1 MAKRRRGR
9 RSAPAQQAKSAVEHL
24 AQEFSLSNE
33 RVRSILRSVG
43 VNPDQVDPAITQELL
58 VEVIACKVG
67 DRSRYTNDEEGYHET
82 LDEQLRSFD
91 EIYVDTA
98 PILQEDWFLYFVNDA
113 MPIIQRRKKKLIVL
127 EKTMEELHGL
137 KNNVE
142 REMDVRIRATIRPEF
157 LRQLARRG
165 IVRLGDTG
173 SGGIADDHL
182 VELFAKIGKALDLL
196 LITQDRELSERVV
209 RLGDEMERTPK
220 EVAPLPWYRRLF
232 HKEVESEKVV
242 GHRIVA
248 CKLVEGG
255 RLKRLYICPECEQSY
270 YDNLHPCGGIVLCGR
285 CYLRLREE
293 DERQV
298 EENRKKREAELK
310 AEEERQRKLE
320 EEERRLEAL
329 RPKETVEM
337 RILAKKNRFYR
348 YLSAVSGVLLLIA
361 AALLI
366 IY

>member
-1 MAKRRRGR
+1 MDR
-9 RSAPAQQAKSAVEHL
+9 L
-24 AQEFSLSNE
+24 AQEFSLSGE

-43 VNPDQVDPAITQELL
+43 VNPEQIDPEISEELL
-58 VEVIACKVG
+58 TEVIACKVG
-67 DRSRYTNDEEGYHET
+67 DRSRYTNDEEGYEET

-98 PILQEDWFLYFVNDA
+98 PILQEDWFLYFANDA

-137 KNNVE
+137 KNNTE
-142 REMDVRIRATIRPEF
+142 REMDVRIRATIRPDF

-182 VELFAKIGKALDLL
+182 VSLFARIGKALDLL

-220 EVAPLPWYRRLF
+220 EVPLLPWYRRFF
-232 HKEVESEKVV
+232 HKETESEKVV

-248 CKLVEGG
+248 CKLIERG
-255 RLKRLYICPECEQSY
+255 RLKRLYICPECGQSY

-285 CYLRLREE
+285 CYIRLKEE
-293 DERQV
+293 EERQV
-298 EENRKKREAELK
+298 VANRQKREAELR

-320 EEERRLEAL
+320 EEERRLKAM
-329 RPKETVEM
+329 RPKETVQM
-337 RILAKKNRFYR
+337 RILAKKKRFYR
-348 YLSAVSGVLLLIA
+348 ILSVVLAALLVVA
-361 AALLI
+361 GALLI
-366 IY
+366 IL